1 MLADAPDRPRDEP
14 SLYVEVIAGP
24 ELLGVHLLRRWELN
38 TREHKFTFVV
48 SQEIADGIAA
58 IETRICILSPVDL
71 AVHSLTVNP
80 SPASINSNDQV
91 AAALIVSDLLRIDNW
106 LLFLRTGPLGRSD
119 GSGVSVESGEP
130 AFGVYGP
137 YWSLPAGKYEMTAR
151 LENNHDAAAPKH
163 VIKADV
169 VVPGRYVAVGSFHI
183 NELPY
188 DEKSGTSL
196 LRLPFEL
203 HAQAPEERQIET
215 RIWSSGEQ
223 RFRIRSLLVKPLER
237 QRQDLI
243 FPSLLIG
250 DLGNR
255 LGGEIRNFNQQIGFV
270 DYGQIVL
277 LRPGAYR
284 LTLAVTTEP
293 APLQEEQTSLTVV
306 VKQGNNILAAT
317 SISPGAARNET
328 HQMVFEAVSDS
339 ADVAEIELQLR
350 VAAAANITLHNLT
363 IDPVEA
369 EVEPVELESP
379 RTVPAACELE
389 NWLPFLETRRRGVD
403 DRDGIFV
410 SEGRAECSV
419 YGPYWALPAGRYEV
433 IASIVP
439 SSPNPEG
446 KPVITL
452 DVVTEGGKRL
462 LAMYQWR
469 LGHFEC
475 ADALTAV
482 ELRLPFAIA
491 GDDLPIESRQIET
504 RIFTSGDGSF
514 RIRSLAV
521 RVSSAKPQRNWW
533 PYLAAGECG
542 IHSGGAIKSIVG
554 EFGYVAGTPAM
565 NIAPGNYKII
575 AERGRERRGCS
586 GPKRWNRTGGV
597 VRIGTH

>member
-1 MLADAPDRPRDEP
+1 
-14 SLYVEVIAGP
+14 
-24 ELLGVHLLRRWELN
+24 
-38 TREHKFTFVV
+38 
-48 SQEIADGIAA
+48 
-58 IETRICILSPVDL
+58 
-71 AVHSLTVNP
+71 
-80 SPASINSNDQV
+80 
-91 AAALIVSDLLRIDNW
+91 
-106 LLFLRTGPLGRSD
+106 
-119 GSGVSVESGEP
+119 
-130 AFGVYGP
+130 
-137 YWSLPAGKYEMTAR
+137 
-151 LENNHDAAAPKH
+151 
-163 VIKADV
+163 
-169 VVPGRYVAVGSFHI
+169 
-183 NELPY
+183 
-188 DEKSGTSL
+188 
-196 LRLPFEL
+196 
-203 HAQAPEERQIET
+203 
-215 RIWSSGEQ
+215 
-223 RFRIRSLLVKPLER
+223 
-237 QRQDLI
+237 
-243 FPSLLIG
+243 
-250 DLGNR
+250 
-255 LGGEIRNFNQQIGFV
+255 
-270 DYGQIVL
+270 
-277 LRPGAYR
+277 
-284 LTLAVTTEP
+284 
-293 APLQEEQTSLTVV
+293 
-306 VKQGNNILAAT
+306 
-317 SISPGAARNET
+317 
-328 HQMVFEAVSDS
+328 MVFEAVSDS

-379 RTVPAACELE
+379 QTVPAACELE

-491 GDDLPIESRQIET
+491 GDDLPIKSRQIET

-521 RVSSAKPQRNWW
+521 RVSSAEPQRNWW

-542 IHSGGAIKSIVG
+542 IHSGDEIKSIVG

-575 AERGRERRGCS
+575 AEVVASGADAADPSVGIELEVWSGSELIDFATYHAAGTRPLKFEATENIAARGVELRFRAITPDLPLAIRNLIVELTSETVAASQMPAALRLDDWLPFLS
-586 GPKRWNRTGGV
+586 
-597 VRIGTH
+597 IGTSGRRVGQHVVAERGKSGYVVYGPYWPLRPGRYKMLLLIERNETDSKSATTPERNAGVSSATAQKVLPIGRADVTFNGQQVGIARSISFGAQSGGFALVQLYFRIAGDGAGNASRVETRVWTNGDVGFRILSLSVKQRTLYDWDIRASSSAIAEAIRRKIRAALTRYAKMRK